1 MKPIACAIACAHPDR
16 MMKRQILATLL
27 ILSTTLPVLGQDMPD
42 DRNDPIGRALEG
54 FMRNFIEDISP
65 DLNRLGEDM
74 SGGLSRMAPVLE
86 DLSVLVDDLEN
97 YQMPQRLE
105 NGDIIIRRR
114 PGAPP
119 PPPLGDSLQDMVP
132 PEAPPTVPINPDAP
146 EIAL

>member
-1 MKPIACAIACAHPDR
+1 
-16 MMKRQILATLL
+16 
-27 ILSTTLPVLGQDMPD
+27 
-42 DRNDPIGRALEG
+42 
-54 FMRNFIEDISP
+54 
-65 DLNRLGEDM
+65 
-74 SGGLSRMAPVLE
+74 MAPVLE

-132 PEAPPTVPINPDAP
+132 PEAPRRSRST
-146 EIAL
+146 LTRRK